1 MKIFLVTQFCQ
12 FLDYL
17 EKDCLALKTFGDIK
31 EIMTYTL
38 RWCSKMHQSQ
48 DMDKVKLGKMYNQ
61 ATQLFLRQKELPL
74 LKWGMLEHYLPI
86 ADGKKVVSKVL
97 MITKVFCLLTLEIR
111 LIKIIQLIQK
121 ALCKIKK
128 TY

>member
-1 MKIFLVTQFCQ
+1 
-12 FLDYL
+12 
-17 EKDCLALKTFGDIK
+17 
-31 EIMTYTL
+31 
-38 RWCSKMHQSQ
+38 MHQSQ
-48 DMDKVKLGKMYNQ
+48 DMDKVKQGKIFNQ